1 MNLVFRLAWRN
12 LWRHSKRTW
21 LTTGA
26 MIFSNVLLIFMI
38 GLQFG
43 MYDLMI
49 DNTLQ
54 TLTGHVQ
61 IQAPGYKDDQ
71 KMRQSVADVAGLASS
86 LRTELGSDRVAA
98 RGAAFALVSSEDR
111 SYGIAVLGVEPGMPP
126 KSSSA
131 QRWREICGLAS
142 ARSLRCLAA
151 VATALSRLRWLP
163 SSVFS
168 TAVSQTSTAVLQR
181 FRSGSFRTC
190 FTWMAPVT
198 RSC

>member
-86 LRTELGSDRVAA
+86 VATGSLRVA
-98 RGAAFALVSSEDR
+98 RHLHSFRVKTAAMESLS
-111 SYGIAVLGVEPGMPP
+111 
-126 KSSSA
+126 
-131 QRWREICGLAS
+131 LAS
-142 ARSLRCLAA
+142 SRITRATYRRSLD
-151 VATALSRLRWLP
+151 S
-163 SSVFS
+163 
-168 TAVSQTSTAVLQR
+168 
-181 FRSGSFRTC
+181 
-190 FTWMAPVT
+190 
-198 RSC
+198 